1 VGAVDVRQRAGR
13 EKASR
18 RGEMPETVSL
28 KEAIRQALDADDA
41 REKDPAT
48 AVELMKLGRAERQ
61 RVLKEAADLAAES
74 NEPVDMTFV
83 EQAGQLIPWEG
94 K

>member
-1 VGAVDVRQRAGR
+1 MAVAPIPPAEG
-13 EKASR
+13 KASR

-28 KEAIRQALDADDA
+28 KEVLRKAIEDDDKREREPVLIVSNIEAL
-41 REKDPAT
+41 PI
-48 AVELMKLGRAERQ
+48 VEA
-61 RVLKEAADLAAES
+61 

>member
-1 VGAVDVRQRAGR
+1 
-13 EKASR
+13 
-18 RGEMPETVSL
+18 MPETVSL
-28 KEAIRQALDADDA
+28 KEVLRKAIEDDDV
-41 REKDPAT
+41 REKTPLT
-48 AVELMKLGRAERQ
+48 AVEMMKLDKDERQ

>member
-1 VGAVDVRQRAGR
+1 
-13 EKASR
+13 
-18 RGEMPETVSL
+18 MPETVSL
-28 KEAIRQALDADDA
+28 KEAIRQALEADDA
-41 REKDPAT
+41 REKTPPI
-48 AVELMKLGRAERQ
+48 EPIE
-61 RVLKEAADLAAES
+61 EA

>member
-1 VGAVDVRQRAGR
+1 
-13 EKASR
+13 
-18 RGEMPETVSL
+18 MPETVSL
-28 KEAIRQALDADDA
+28 KEAIRQALEADDA
-41 REKDPAT
+41 RDKDPVT
-48 AVELMKLGRAERQ
+48 AAELMELGRAERK

>member
-1 VGAVDVRQRAGR
+1 
-13 EKASR
+13 
-18 RGEMPETVSL
+18 MPETVSL
-28 KEAIRQALDADDA
+28 KEVLRKAIEDDDKREREPVLIVSNIEAL
-41 REKDPAT
+41 PI
-48 AVELMKLGRAERQ
+48 VEA
-61 RVLKEAADLAAES
+61 

>member
-1 VGAVDVRQRAGR
+1 
-13 EKASR
+13 
-18 RGEMPETVSL
+18 MPETVSL

-48 AVELMKLGRAERQ
+48 AVDLMKLGRAERQ
-61 RVLKEAADLAAES
+61 RVLKEAADLAASEYAA
-74 NEPVDMTFV
+74 EAGKPEDMTFV

>member
-1 VGAVDVRQRAGR
+1 VAVAPIPAAEDEAD
-13 EKASR
+13 R

-28 KEAIRQALDADDA
+28 KEVLRKAIEDDDK
-41 REKDPAT
+41 REKGEGDTPPI
-48 AVELMKLGRAERQ
+48 VEA
-61 RVLKEAADLAAES
+61 
-74 NEPVDMTFV
+74 NEPVEMTFV

>member
-1 VGAVDVRQRAGR
+1 MAVAPIPAAEGKAG
-13 EKASR
+13 R

-28 KEAIRQALDADDA
+28 KEAIRQALEADDA
-41 REKDPAT
+41 REKEPVTTTGGAPAII
-48 AVELMKLGRAERQ
+48 
-61 RVLKEAADLAAES
+61 EAND
-74 NEPVDMTFV
+74 PVDMTFV